1 MIRWVRY
8 RYAQDISVRPI
19 PLTSRNKPPQYL
31 FVVKRIVPV
40 GIPASIESYI
50 SKKKEFRTDVDYV
63 YLPAKV
69 HIDVTIGN
77 MGSAAGEGRRA
88 ILNGTLPK
96 WEEQRKRRDY
106 SVNKNFPD
114 PKNEEHKDVVLH
126 IFALGDT
133 GQFGAE
139 ALAFFDRIKDYACA
153 NKRKFVKTFWMA
165 MMLGELVH
173 ALDEY
178 LSNYAKRSCVYP
190 HWLLKQDQHES
201 VWSVDRDGL
210 GFV

>member
-1 MIRWVRY
+1 M
-8 RYAQDISVRPI
+8 
-19 PLTSRNKPPQYL
+19 
-31 FVVKRIVPV
+31 
-40 GIPASIESYI
+40 
-50 SKKKEFRTDVDYV
+50 
-63 YLPAKV
+63 
-69 HIDVTIGN
+69 
-77 MGSAAGEGRRA
+77 
-88 ILNGTLPK
+88 
-96 WEEQRKRRDY
+96 
-106 SVNKNFPD
+106 NKNFPD
-114 PKNEEHKDVVLH
+114 PKNEAHKDVVLH

-139 ALAFFDRIKDYACA
+139 ALSFLDRIKDYACA